1 MNCESTVTR
10 PARELVVS
18 ADIVRNVCQLTVD
31 GVLDSSTYL
40 QLRDT
45 IIKAALDQPRAVL
58 VNVDALDVPA
68 PSAWAVFTSARWHI
82 RTWPDVPIMLVCSR
96 AARRIII
103 KRNGVTRYV
112 PVHSTIETAMAAL
125 TDGRPALRRAR
136 ADLPASL
143 VALRLARKFV
153 AEWLATWSHSELIAV
168 ATVIV
173 NVFVENVLQHTASAP
188 VLLLESDGA
197 AVTISVQDD
206 SSRQAARHED
216 PYRGGDRVSG
226 LAIVTSVCQA
236 WGSIPTPSGKTVWAV
251 VGPENQL

>member
-1 MNCESTVTR
+1 MTR
-10 PARELVVS
+10 PARELVVT
-18 ADIVRNVCQLTVD
+18 ADITQAVCWLTVD

-40 QLRDT
+40 QLRDS

-58 VNVDALDVPA
+58 VNVDALDVPV
-68 PSAWAVFTSARWHI
+68 PSAWSVFTSARWHVS
-82 RTWPDVPIMLVCSR
+82 TWPDVPIMLVCSH
-96 AARRIII
+96 AGRRTTI

-125 TDGRPALRRAR
+125 TDRRPARRQAR

-153 AEWLATWSHSELIAV
+153 AEWLAAWSQSGLIAV

-173 NVFVENVLQHTASAP
+173 NVFVENVLQHTAGAP
-188 VLLLESDGA
+188 VLLLESDGM

-226 LAIVTSVCQA
+226 LAIVASVCRA
-236 WGSIPTPSGKTVWAV
+236 WGSTPTPSGKTVWAV